1 MTYSPRYV
9 NRQDVPVQIPD
20 DYSEREKNAALEMAE
35 SSIDLDLN
43 DGEQLPT
50 EKVTPLVKSAIKQKA
65 TCELAK
71 GAEDPNST
79 QLGDLSDDG
88 TNKSDYAQTFCDR
101 YDEMVAKILQSGIF
115 GESTD
120 PYSYTTSIP
129 E

>member
-20 DYSEREKNAALEMAE
+20 DYSEREKNMALEIAE

-43 DGEQLPT
+43 DGEQLPA
-50 EKVTPLVKSAIKQKA
+50 EKVTTLVKSAIKQKA

-79 QLGDLSDDG
+79 QLGDLSNDG

-120 PYSYTTSIP
+120 PYTYTTSIP